1 MKNLGAEDD
10 NREFLHTHNSHL
22 NTQTSRVEIS
32 QKKSQDLIFM
42 QIDADCDVINPKTCK
57 IIFLIFLYIFILKN
71 IYYYRWFKWT
81 RRFSFN

>member
-10 NREFLHTHNSHL
+10 NREFLQTHNSHL

-57 IIFLIFLYIFILKN
+57 KIFFNFFNILILNLY
-71 IYYYRWFKWT
+71 
-81 RRFSFN
+81 